1 MSKTAIPEEIAA
13 LARKVGK
20 KFEYEWDL
28 ADFSQLLKKMDER
41 FSVRYSIVNII
52 AVASRKDVSKRSA
65 YRAELTRRTIP
76 RLAIDGSLS

>member
-1 MSKTAIPEEIAA
+1 MIKE
-13 LARKVGK
+13 
-20 KFEYEWDL
+20 
-28 ADFSQLLKKMDER
+28 MDER

-65 YRAELTRRTIP
+65 YRAELTRRTIS

>member
-1 MSKTAIPEEIAA
+1 MIKE
-13 LARKVGK
+13 
-20 KFEYEWDL
+20 
-28 ADFSQLLKKMDER
+28 MDER

-65 YRAELTRRTIP
+65 YGAELTRRTIS